1 MQGARQLLIPLEQE
15 LNHVQA
21 YLSLEQARFP
31 NKYEVKMYIEDELK
45 TTLVPPFVL
54 QLLVENALR
63 HAFPKKQPV
72 CEVEVHVFEKEGMVH
87 FEVKDNGQGIEEERL
102 EQLGKM
108 VVSSKKGTGTAL
120 YNINER
126 LIGLFGK
133 ETMLH
138 IESEL
143 NEGTEIT
150 FVIPKSREE
159 EQIVKS
165 ISS

>member
-1 MQGARQLLIPLEQE
+1 M
-15 LNHVQA
+15 
-21 YLSLEQARFP
+21 
-31 NKYEVKMYIEDELK
+31 
-45 TTLVPPFVL
+45 
-54 QLLVENALR
+54 
-63 HAFPKKQPV
+63 
-72 CEVEVHVFEKEGMVH
+72 HVFEKEGMVH

-138 IESEL
+138 IESKL
-143 NEGTEIT
+143 NEGQRLLLLSQK
-150 FVIPKSREE
+150 VGEE

-165 ISS
+165 TSS

>member
-1 MQGARQLLIPLEQE
+1 
-15 LNHVQA
+15 
-21 YLSLEQARFP
+21 
-31 NKYEVKMYIEDELK
+31 
-45 TTLVPPFVL
+45 
-54 QLLVENALR
+54 
-63 HAFPKKQPV
+63 
-72 CEVEVHVFEKEGMVH
+72 MVH

-138 IESEL
+138 IESEV
-143 NEGTEIT
+143 NEGQRLLLL
-150 FVIPKSREE
+150 FQKVGEE

-165 ISS
+165 TSS

>member
-1 MQGARQLLIPLEQE
+1 
-15 LNHVQA
+15 
-21 YLSLEQARFP
+21 
-31 NKYEVKMYIEDELK
+31 
-45 TTLVPPFVL
+45 
-54 QLLVENALR
+54 
-63 HAFPKKQPV
+63 
-72 CEVEVHVFEKEGMVH
+72 
-87 FEVKDNGQGIEEERL
+87 
-102 EQLGKM
+102 M

-150 FVIPKSREE
+150 FVIPKKVGEE

>member
-1 MQGARQLLIPLEQE
+1 
-15 LNHVQA
+15 
-21 YLSLEQARFP
+21 
-31 NKYEVKMYIEDELK
+31 
-45 TTLVPPFVL
+45 
-54 QLLVENALR
+54 
-63 HAFPKKQPV
+63 
-72 CEVEVHVFEKEGMVH
+72 
-87 FEVKDNGQGIEEERL
+87 
-102 EQLGKM
+102 M

-143 NEGTEIT
+143 NEGQRLLLL
-150 FVIPKSREE
+150 FQKSREE

>member
-1 MQGARQLLIPLEQE
+1 MRSGSA
-15 LNHVQA
+15 
-21 YLSLEQARFP
+21 
-31 NKYEVKMYIEDELK
+31 
-45 TTLVPPFVL
+45 
-54 QLLVENALR
+54 
-63 HAFPKKQPV
+63 
-72 CEVEVHVFEKEGMVH
+72 CFEKEGMVH

-138 IESEL
+138 IESEV

-165 ISS
+165 TSS

>member
-1 MQGARQLLIPLEQE
+1 
-15 LNHVQA
+15 
-21 YLSLEQARFP
+21 
-31 NKYEVKMYIEDELK
+31 
-45 TTLVPPFVL
+45 
-54 QLLVENALR
+54 
-63 HAFPKKQPV
+63 
-72 CEVEVHVFEKEGMVH
+72 MVH

-143 NEGTEIT
+143 NEGQRLLLL
-150 FVIPKSREE
+150 FQKVGEE

>member
-1 MQGARQLLIPLEQE
+1 
-15 LNHVQA
+15 
-21 YLSLEQARFP
+21 
-31 NKYEVKMYIEDELK
+31 
-45 TTLVPPFVL
+45 
-54 QLLVENALR
+54 
-63 HAFPKKQPV
+63 
-72 CEVEVHVFEKEGMVH
+72 
-87 FEVKDNGQGIEEERL
+87 
-102 EQLGKM
+102 M

-143 NEGTEIT
+143 NEGQRLLLL
-150 FVIPKSREE
+150 FRKVGEE

-165 ISS
+165 TSS

>member
-1 MQGARQLLIPLEQE
+1 
-15 LNHVQA
+15 
-21 YLSLEQARFP
+21 
-31 NKYEVKMYIEDELK
+31 
-45 TTLVPPFVL
+45 
-54 QLLVENALR
+54 
-63 HAFPKKQPV
+63 
-72 CEVEVHVFEKEGMVH
+72 
-87 FEVKDNGQGIEEERL
+87 
-102 EQLGKM
+102 M

-143 NEGTEIT
+143 NEGQRLLLL
-150 FVIPKSREE
+150 FRKSREE

-165 ISS
+165 TSS

>member
-1 MQGARQLLIPLEQE
+1 MRCDTPSEEATSMRSGSA
-15 LNHVQA
+15 
-21 YLSLEQARFP
+21 
-31 NKYEVKMYIEDELK
+31 
-45 TTLVPPFVL
+45 
-54 QLLVENALR
+54 
-63 HAFPKKQPV
+63 
-72 CEVEVHVFEKEGMVH
+72 CFEKEGMVH

-143 NEGTEIT
+143 NEGTEVT
-150 FVIPKSREE
+150 LLFRKSRGGRADC
-159 EQIVKS
+159 
-165 ISS
+165 

>member
-1 MQGARQLLIPLEQE
+1 M
-15 LNHVQA
+15 
-21 YLSLEQARFP
+21 F
-31 NKYEVKMYIEDELK
+31 
-45 TTLVPPFVL
+45 F
-54 QLLVENALR
+54 
-63 HAFPKKQPV
+63 
-72 CEVEVHVFEKEGMVH
+72 EGMVH

-143 NEGTEIT
+143 NEGQRLLLL
-150 FVIPKSREE
+150 FQKVGEE

-165 ISS
+165 TSS

>member
-1 MQGARQLLIPLEQE
+1 
-15 LNHVQA
+15 
-21 YLSLEQARFP
+21 
-31 NKYEVKMYIEDELK
+31 
-45 TTLVPPFVL
+45 
-54 QLLVENALR
+54 
-63 HAFPKKQPV
+63 
-72 CEVEVHVFEKEGMVH
+72 
-87 FEVKDNGQGIEEERL
+87 
-102 EQLGKM
+102 M

-138 IESEL
+138 IESKL

-150 FVIPKSREE
+150 FVIPKKVGEE

-165 ISS
+165 TSS

>member
-1 MQGARQLLIPLEQE
+1 M
-15 LNHVQA
+15 
-21 YLSLEQARFP
+21 
-31 NKYEVKMYIEDELK
+31 
-45 TTLVPPFVL
+45 L

-72 CEVEVHVFEKEGMVH
+72 CQVEVHVFEKEGMVH
-87 FEVKDNGQGIEEERL
+87 FEVKDNGQGIESEHL

-108 VVSSKKGTGTAL
+108 VVPSKKGTGTAL

-133 ETMLH
+133 ETMLQ

-143 NEGTEIT
+143 EQGTED
-150 FVIPKSREE
+150 
-159 EQIVKS
+159 
-165 ISS
+165 SSL

>member
-1 MQGARQLLIPLEQE
+1 
-15 LNHVQA
+15 
-21 YLSLEQARFP
+21 
-31 NKYEVKMYIEDELK
+31 
-45 TTLVPPFVL
+45 
-54 QLLVENALR
+54 
-63 HAFPKKQPV
+63 
-72 CEVEVHVFEKEGMVH
+72 MVH

-143 NEGTEIT
+143 NEGQRLLLL
-150 FVIPKSREE
+150 FRKSREE

-165 ISS
+165 TSS

>member
-1 MQGARQLLIPLEQE
+1 
-15 LNHVQA
+15 
-21 YLSLEQARFP
+21 
-31 NKYEVKMYIEDELK
+31 
-45 TTLVPPFVL
+45 
-54 QLLVENALR
+54 
-63 HAFPKKQPV
+63 
-72 CEVEVHVFEKEGMVH
+72 MVH

-138 IESEL
+138 IESKL
-143 NEGTEIT
+143 NEGQRLLLL
-150 FVIPKSREE
+150 FQKVGEE

-165 ISS
+165 TSR

>member
-1 MQGARQLLIPLEQE
+1 
-15 LNHVQA
+15 
-21 YLSLEQARFP
+21 
-31 NKYEVKMYIEDELK
+31 
-45 TTLVPPFVL
+45 
-54 QLLVENALR
+54 
-63 HAFPKKQPV
+63 
-72 CEVEVHVFEKEGMVH
+72 
-87 FEVKDNGQGIEEERL
+87 
-102 EQLGKM
+102 M

-143 NEGTEIT
+143 NEGQRLLLL
-150 FVIPKSREE
+150 FQKVGEE